1 MWRDIVMFNLWA
13 SIPLNWQSCAVLPT
27 LQSVKFTGWT
37 IVGLGVLEV
46 LRRVDEDDATGE

>member
-1 MWRDIVMFNLWA
+1 MFNLWA